1 MSKVWVT
8 SDLHFWH
15 RNICTYTDRNSV
27 TTAESH
33 DEWLI
38 DLWNS
43 TVNPGDIVYHLG
55 DFCFNSR
62 YEIIRDIVRK
72 LNGQKHFIIGNHDK
86 EENFKKLKADGLLH
100 WYGHYKEIK
109 IKDTKVVL
117 SHFPF
122 ASWHRQHYGSW
133 HLHGH
138 CHASYQG
145 EGKILDVGLDMAY
158 KLTGEHRFFNEEM
171 IEDFMNSRE
180 VISVDGHKVR
190 VEE

>member
-1 MSKVWVT
+1 MKT
-8 SDLHFWH
+8 LFCSDLHFHH
-15 RNICTYTDRNSV
+15 RNICNYTNRHLV
-27 TTAESH
+27 TTPEQH
-33 DEWLI
+33 DQWVI

-62 YEIIRDIVRK
+62 YEILRDIVRK

-86 EENFKKLKADGLLH
+86 EENFKKLKAEGLIH

-109 IKDTKVVL
+109 IKDTKVIL

-138 CHASYQG
+138 CHASFQG
-145 EGKILDVGLDMAY
+145 EGKILDAGLDMSF
-158 KLTGEHRFFNEEM
+158 KLYNEHKFFDEQM
-171 IEDFMNSRE
+171 ILDFMESRD
-180 VISVDGHKVR
+180 VVVTDGHKPR
-190 VEE
+190 KS